1 METKILKSIP
11 IDRVLQKLDYYF
23 SKNDYVGA
31 ENLLNYWFK
40 EANSLGDEKG
50 EFSVCNELVGLYRKT
65 NQKEKAL
72 LTVDRVFNLIKKLK
86 LDNEVS
92 GATAKLNCATCY
104 KAFGLIKESLT
115 VFEQAL
121 SVYENCL
128 DEFNEKKAGL
138 YNNYALSLVE
148 ATFYD
153 KAKLF
158 YEKALKINEMH
169 SNELDYAITLLN
181 IANLVELTDGENGE
195 SKISELLEKAYS
207 LLYNHEK
214 KDGYYAFVCE
224 KCSSTFGYYGFFAY
238 EKELKKQAEL
248 IYSK

>member
-1 METKILKSIP
+1 MDTKTLKSIP
-11 IDRVLQKLDYYF
+11 IDRILEKLDYNF

-31 ENLLNYWFK
+31 ENLLNYWLA
-40 EANSLGDEKG
+40 EGVAYGDEKG
-50 EFSVCNELVGLYRKT
+50 VFSVCNELVGLYRKT
-65 NQKEKAL
+65 NRKEKAL
-72 LTVDRVFNLIKKLK
+72 LTVDKVFNLIKKLK

-121 SVYENCL
+121 IVYENNL
-128 DEFNEKKAGL
+128 DEFDEKKAGL

-148 ATFYD
+148 ASFYD

-158 YEKALKINEMH
+158 YEKALKINEIH

-181 IANLVELTDGENGE
+181 IANLIELTDGENGE
-195 SKISELLEKAYS
+195 KKISELLEKAYS
-207 LLYNHEK
+207 LLYNHAK

-224 KCSSTFGYYGFFAY
+224 KCSPTFGYYGFFFY
-238 EKELKKQAEL
+238 EAQLKKQADL
-248 IYSK
+248 IYNR

>member
-1 METKILKSIP
+1 METKTLKSISLNR
-11 IDRVLQKLDYYF
+11 ILEKLDYYF
-23 SKNDYVGA
+23 SKNDYVNA
-31 ENLLNYWFK
+31 ENLLNYWLK
-40 EANSLGDEKG
+40 EGNAYGDEKG
-50 EFSVCNELVGLYRKT
+50 VFSICNELVGLYRKT

-72 LTVDRVFNLIKKLK
+72 STVANVFDLIEKLNLE
-86 LDNEVS
+86 NEVS

-121 SVYENCL
+121 TVYENTL
-128 DEFNEKKAGL
+128 DEFDEKKAGL

-148 ATFYD
+148 AKFYD

-158 YEKALKINEMH
+158 YEKALKINETH

-195 SKISELLEKAYS
+195 KKISELLEKAYS
-207 LLYNHEK
+207 LLYNHGE

-238 EKELKKQAEL
+238 ESELKKQADL
-248 IYSK
+248 IYNR